1 MELVFSKKQNEL
13 IIIFEKLAKISNK
26 YKDYYFFISNFKLE
40 EDKLL
45 ELEKVFEEAKND
57 IENFNKNFDSN
68 LEIVNYKL
76 QKLKTSKMEKI
87 DMMKE
92 IDEISSLVEKMW
104 NK

>member
-13 IIIFEKLAKISNK
+13 IIIFEKLSKISNK

-57 IENFNKNFDSN
+57 IDSFNKNFDSN